1 MRAAR
6 APLAFLGAALAA
18 CGGTAPSAP
27 GSPGTPVAA
36 PSIAAAPP
44 SAATLC
50 AVGGPVAGTPVT
62 DPNGPWAHQV
72 VIARSADGLSI
83 EAPRMVIDHASVPD
97 AVRVA
102 DGSLR
107 LYYVDGTNGSIAVA
121 RVDGDTVTPLGPI
134 TVNGIRAPSG
144 MVDPD
149 ATLLADGR
157 IRLYYLNNFGPPG
170 NGALRGMCW
179 ADSIDGERF
188 TAGGLAIQF
197 SNPGG
202 VTDPSVAQLSNGSWL
217 MAASRG
223 TASVLA
229 RSRDGATFTDESTIG
244 LGGVPELEALD
255 GGRVRLYAC
264 GAGIIAWVSADEGRT
279 WTREGTVVPAGVL
292 GARIVCDPSRVAASQ
307 RFVFKIQP

>member
-1 MRAAR
+1 MGAPRAA
-6 APLAFLGAALAA
+6 LAVFGAALAA
-18 CGGTAPSAP
+18 CGGTTASTPVSGSAPTVAPSV
-27 GSPGTPVAA
+27 GT
-36 PSIAAAPP
+36 SPP
-44 SAATLC
+44 SAATVC
-50 AVGGPVAGTPVT
+50 AVGGPVSGSPVA

-72 VIARSADGLSI
+72 VIARSTNGLSI

-97 AVRVA
+97 AVRVP

-134 TVNGIRAPSG
+134 TVNGVRAPSG

-149 ATLLADGR
+149 AVLLADGR

-170 NGALRGMCW
+170 NGGIRGMCW
-179 ADSIDGERF
+179 ADSTDGERF

-197 SNPGG
+197 SNPEG
-202 VTDPSVAQLSNGSWL
+202 VTDPSVTQLSDGAWL

-223 TASVLA
+223 TASLLA
-229 RSRDGATFTDESTIG
+229 RSRDGATFTDESAIG

-264 GAGIIAWVSADEGRT
+264 GAGIIAWLSTDEGRT
-279 WTREGTVVPAGVL
+279 WTREGTVVPPGTL

-307 RFVFKIQP
+307 RFVFKVQP